1 MLGALSL
8 KLCDVTKCSVICQD
22 KIVHSK
28 SEPSLQFF
36 RPPLGIVLT
45 PPESALKLCKS
56 LPNEKIASPCLVP
69 IPKQDLYTKLCRV
82 IVSGKLC
89 QSLCL
94 TGLPNHIPLFGILQN
109 LITLPC
115 KKIVNCCCQEDYT
128 LSHCQEITRI
138 PRLEHPVKYKSPN
151 QLHQIINPARSSKG
165 QKVD

>member
-109 LITLPC
+109 LITLSC
-115 KKIVNCCCQEDYT
+115 KRIVYVSDVTQNYLKSIESDHSAPELSRKISAKLYPSQSYHLPDPI
-128 LSHCQEITRI
+128 H
-138 PRLEHPVKYKSPN
+138 
-151 QLHQIINPARSSKG
+151 
-165 QKVD
+165 